1 MLSMAGE
8 RPASKANHAPSITR
22 RLMEQFCAR
31 SVTGGASRL

>member
-1 MLSMAGE
+1 MLPIADE

-31 SVTGGASRL
+31 SVNGRPSRL